1 MCLQGMDACRQG
13 NMSIRGA
20 VGGCVL
26 AVCLVAMM
34 VESTEGHITFFSP
47 REMMLMKERE
57 GKKVMEPR
65 SEDGQFQEAS
75 LPQLPETVSV
85 ENPQDRT
92 IEIAVRLS
100 AQQLYHVTPVL
111 EEIIREI
118 AEEQEKGEVFSLE
131 VGEVYFTP
139 DVV

>member
-1 MCLQGMDACRQG
+1 MDACRLTQHEKCK
-13 NMSIRGA
+13 MSMRRA
-20 VGGCVL
+20 VSGCVL
-26 AVCLVAMM
+26 VVCLVAMM

-47 REMMLMKERE
+47 REMMLMKERD

-75 LPQLPETVSV
+75 LPELSETESGGK
-85 ENPQDRT
+85 PDRT

-118 AEEQEKGEVFSLE
+118 AEEREKVNK
-131 VGEVYFTP
+131 
-139 DVV
+139 

>member
-1 MCLQGMDACRQG
+1 
-13 NMSIRGA
+13 MSMRGA

-26 AVCLVAMM
+26 VVCLVAMM

-47 REMMLMKERE
+47 REMMLMKERD

-65 SEDGQFQEAS
+65 SEDGHFQEAS
-75 LPQLPETVSV
+75 LPQLPETESGG
-85 ENPQDRT
+85 NPDRT
-92 IEIAVRLS
+92 IEIAVHLS

-118 AEEQEKGEVFSLE
+118 AEEQEKVNQ
-131 VGEVYFTP
+131 
-139 DVV
+139 

>member
-1 MCLQGMDACRQG
+1 
-13 NMSIRGA
+13 MSIRGA

-118 AEEQEKGEVFSLE
+118 AEEQEKGMVEIGGCSCNGGTGGTDLMSICAE
-131 VGEVYFTP
+131 RYQH
-139 DVV
+139 